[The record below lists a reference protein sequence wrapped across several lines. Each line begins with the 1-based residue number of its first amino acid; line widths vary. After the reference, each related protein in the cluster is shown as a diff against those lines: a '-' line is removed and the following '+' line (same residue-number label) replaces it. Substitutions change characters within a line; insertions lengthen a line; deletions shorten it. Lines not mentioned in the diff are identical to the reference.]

1 MALSFLT
8 VGVSRH
14 QNKLFSL
21 TRLSRGSFLF
31 RYLLKA
37 HRLCGTIYCTA
48 PSIRDTAFYHR
59 YYLLAMPASI
69 SRSYALETEMPMCAR
84 LRLRYQQDIGDRG
97 RISDGLLN
105 RFSLLRGGSSSGT

>member
-69 SRSYALETEMPMCAR
+69 SR
-84 LRLRYQQDIGDRG
+84 LRDPTRWRRRCRCVLAYDYDISK
-97 RISDGLLN
+97 ISVIEAV
-105 RFSLLRGGSSSGT
+105 SLTAY